1 MIRGHERCQTVYNTL
16 WVMIKPVCTTTLDSK
31 LLSIV
36 EDVTT
41 VHECFASLYICF
53 LPKCEATSLTHL
65 DLLLKMQKTAQWH

>member
-16 WVMIKPVCTTTLDSK
+16 WVMIKPVYTTTLDSK

-53 LPKCEATSLTHL
+53 LPKC
-65 DLLLKMQKTAQWH
+65 